1 MHGLPGNGHVQGH
14 ADAPAGGR
22 DRELRELRP
31 NPGARLTTL
40 RLRADG
46 GARGNPGPAAL
57 GVVIEDDQGMRL
69 RTFHRFL
76 GVATNNQAEYQALI
90 EGLKAVADWKPDR
103 LEVYLDS
110 KLVVEQVNGKWRV
123 KESELKELHKQ
134 ATELLQQ
141 FGDRVTVSHVGREE
155 NRGADKLVNM
165 ALDERVKKPK
175 PSG

>member
-1 MHGLPGNGHVQGH
+1 M
-14 ADAPAGGR
+14 
-22 DRELRELRP
+22 
-31 NPGARLTTL
+31 
-40 RLRADG
+40 RADG

-123 KESELKELHKQ
+123 KEPELKELHKQ

-165 ALDERVKKPK
+165 ALDERVKKPRA
-175 PSG
+175 SG

>member
-1 MHGLPGNGHVQGH
+1 M
-14 ADAPAGGR
+14 R
-22 DRELRELRP
+22 KLRP

-123 KESELKELHKQ
+123 KEPELKELHKQ
-134 ATELLQQ
+134 ATELLQR

-155 NRGADKLVNM
+155 NRGADRLVNI

-175 PSG
+175 ASG

>member
-1 MHGLPGNGHVQGH
+1 
-14 ADAPAGGR
+14 
-22 DRELRELRP
+22 LRELRS
-31 NPGARLTTL
+31 NPGDRLTTL

-123 KESELKELHKQ
+123 KEPELKELHKQ
-134 ATELLQQ
+134 ATELLEQ

-175 PSG
+175 ASG

>member
-1 MHGLPGNGHVQGH
+1 
-14 ADAPAGGR
+14 
-22 DRELRELRP
+22 
-31 NPGARLTTL
+31 
-40 RLRADG
+40 LRADG

-57 GVVIEDDQGMRL
+57 GVVIEDDQGMKL

-90 EGLKAVADWKPDR
+90 DGLKAVADWKPDR
-103 LEVYLDS
+103 LEVFLDS

-123 KESELKELHKQ
+123 KEPELKELHKQ

-141 FGDRVTVSHVGREE
+141 FGDRVTVSHIGREE
-155 NRGADKLVNM
+155 NRRADKLVNM

-175 PSG
+175 PGG

>member
-1 MHGLPGNGHVQGH
+1 
-14 ADAPAGGR
+14 
-22 DRELRELRP
+22 
-31 NPGARLTTL
+31 
-40 RLRADG
+40 
-46 GARGNPGPAAL
+46 
-57 GVVIEDDQGMRL
+57 MRL

-123 KESELKELHKQ
+123 KEPELKELHKR

-141 FGDRVTVSHVGREE
+141 FGDRVIVSHVGREE

-175 PSG
+175 ASG

>member
-1 MHGLPGNGHVQGH
+1 M
-14 ADAPAGGR
+14 
-22 DRELRELRP
+22 
-31 NPGARLTTL
+31 
-40 RLRADG
+40 RADG

-123 KESELKELHKQ
+123 KEPELKELHKR

-175 PSG
+175 